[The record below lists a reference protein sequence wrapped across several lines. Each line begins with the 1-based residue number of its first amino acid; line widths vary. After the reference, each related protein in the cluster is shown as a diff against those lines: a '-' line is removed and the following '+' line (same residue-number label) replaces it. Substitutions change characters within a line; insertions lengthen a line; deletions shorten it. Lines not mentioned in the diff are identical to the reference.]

1 MPEKIDETLKKLANN
16 IPAGKTDSDT
26 AFPRH
31 DLPGDPHCPVCGGVG
46 YLRLDLP
53 VGHPDFG
60 KLQLCT
66 CRAGQV
72 NRRLQN
78 HLFSMSR
85 LEELRRLTFENFSPR
100 GRVGLRSAQA
110 DSLEQAYNQ
119 ARFFAET
126 RRGWLLLSG
135 EFGSGKTHLAAAIA
149 NFAVDLGIPTL
160 FLTVPDL
167 LDQLRFSFDD
177 PEATFE
183 TRFEEIRNAPLL
195 IMDDFGTQNA
205 TEWAQEKL
213 FQIVNYR
220 YVNKLP
226 LVVTTNL
233 LLGEIEPRISS
244 RLEDPEMVTRVNILA
259 PDYRRPAN
267 DSLGRAGLSSSMDLM
282 YKQTFATFEFRKNEN
297 LPLENVK
304 SLEKAYELA
313 REFAEEPDGWLVL
326 TGGYGCGKTHLAAA
340 IANYQADEGRMF
352 IFETVPD
359 LMDHLRATFGPRST
373 TTLDR
378 RFEEIKNTPLLILDD
393 LGTQNMT
400 PWTREKLY
408 QLINYRYNAE
418 LPTVFTTPEI
428 RDEMDER
435 IRSRMMDRRLT
446 VTCAIS
452 APNYR
457 GTERKRKKGRRYK

>member
-1 MPEKIDETLKKLANN
+1 
-16 IPAGKTDSDT
+16 
-26 AFPRH
+26 
-31 DLPGDPHCPVCGGVG
+31 
-46 YLRLDLP
+46 
-53 VGHPDFG
+53 
-60 KLQLCT
+60 
-66 CRAGQV
+66 
-72 NRRLQN
+72 
-78 HLFSMSR
+78 
-85 LEELRRLTFENFSPR
+85 
-100 GRVGLRSAQA
+100 
-110 DSLEQAYNQ
+110 
-119 ARFFAET
+119 
-126 RRGWLLLSG
+126 
-135 EFGSGKTHLAAAIA
+135 
-149 NFAVDLGIPTL
+149 
-160 FLTVPDL
+160 
-167 LDQLRFSFDD
+167 
-177 PEATFE
+177 
-183 TRFEEIRNAPLL
+183 
-195 IMDDFGTQNA
+195 MDDFGTQNA